1 MANYYLTDKR
11 DNLTKWEFPDS
22 FSQILPNEY
31 MIIWCDED
39 QDDGALHTNFKLSSG
54 GEFLALVH
62 PDGETIIDSIFF
74 PSQEEDVS
82 YGRIFSTNNEVE
94 WDYLAPTPGYSNT
107 SLQIFNN
114 KLLIN
119 SFDLNSVYPNPF
131 NSNFVISLD
140 VHNNFEKFKV
150 DLVSLM
156 GRTILS
162 KTVIPASSGT
172 LTIPMNMDQI
182 YASGTYLVRIKGNN
196 TSITKKIIMLK

>member
-1 MANYYLTDKR
+1 M
-11 DNLTKWEFPDS
+11 
-22 FSQILPNEY
+22 
-31 MIIWCDED
+31 
-39 QDDGALHTNFKLSSG
+39 KLNG
-54 GEFLALVH
+54 ITF
-62 PDGETIIDSIFF
+62 
-74 PSQEEDVS
+74 
-82 YGRIFSTNNEVE
+82 
-94 WDYLAPTPGYSNT
+94 APTPGYSNT

-114 KLLIN
+114 KLFIN

-162 KTVIPASSGT
+162 KTIIPSSSGT
-172 LTIPMNMDQI
+172 LTIPMNMDKT

-196 TSITKKIIMLK
+196 TSITKKIILLK